1 MSEFHLITDHIAR
14 MDLPVQ
20 FAGIFRTN
28 VSVWLVR
35 SQEGFVLIDSGPPDT
50 AGEMVDA
57 VSSATNG
64 RGPKVVLLTH
74 GHYNHAGGL
83 TAIRLAWNP
92 PIASHLDEN
101 PFITG
106 ERDYSRVRSKNPAY
120 WLGSMLL
127 DSTPWSIPNV
137 QSVEHG
143 KTLFGLTVVHLP
155 GHTPGH
161 LGFFHKDDKAFI
173 CGDGL
178 MNVSGRL
185 SRPLGLSTHD
195 MKLAEHS
202 IRRMAERN
210 FIHLLPS
217 HGNPIME
224 KGRKAVFAF
233 AQKRL
238 RKEKKRSS

>member
-14 MDLPVQ
+14 LDLPIK
-20 FAGIFRTN
+20 FAGLIRTS
-28 VSVWLVR
+28 VSVWLIR
-35 SQEGFVLIDSGPPDT
+35 SPEGFLLIDSGPPDT

-57 VSSATNG
+57 VSSATDG

-83 TAIRLAWNP
+83 TALRLAWNP
-92 PIASHLDEN
+92 PIASHVDEA

-120 WLGSMLL
+120 WLGSLL
-127 DSTPWSIPNV
+127 MDTTPWSIPNV
-137 QSVEHG
+137 QAVEHG
-143 KTLFGLTVVHLP
+143 RTLFGLTIVHLP

-173 CGDGL
+173 SGDAL
-178 MNVSGRL
+178 MNVGGRL
-185 SRPLGLSTHD
+185 TRPLWLSTHD

-202 IRRMAERN
+202 IRRVAERN
-210 FIHLLPS
+210 FVHLLPS
-217 HGNPIME
+217 HGKPIME
-224 KGRKAVFAF
+224 QGRKVLFAF
-233 AQKRL
+233 TQRRVSKDKSRQV
-238 RKEKKRSS
+238 

>member
-1 MSEFHLITDHIAR
+1 MSEFNLITDRIAR
-14 MDLPVQ
+14 LDLPFK
-20 FAGIFRTN
+20 FAGIFKTY

-35 SQEGFVLIDSGPPDT
+35 SQEGFLLIDSGPPDT
-50 AGEMVDA
+50 TGVMVDA

-64 RGPKVVLLTH
+64 RGPKVVVLTH

-83 TAIRLAWNP
+83 SAIRLAWNP
-92 PIASHLDEN
+92 PIASHVDEI
-101 PFITG
+101 PFILG

-120 WLGSMLL
+120 WLGSLL
-127 DSTPWSIPNV
+127 MDTTPWSIPNV
-137 QSVEHG
+137 QAVEHG
-143 KTLFGLTVVHLP
+143 RSLFGLTVVHLP

-161 LGFFHKDDKAFI
+161 LGYFHKEDKAFI
-173 CGDGL
+173 CGDAI

-185 SRPLGLSTHD
+185 SRPFGLTTHD
-195 MKLAEHS
+195 MRLAENS

-224 KGRKAVFAF
+224 KGRKVIFAY

-238 RKEKKRSS
+238 RKEKIHSS